1 MGVSLQFQTV
11 MLTNFANQK
20 PENNARLKSKPKI
33 ASFLWVEIGLT
44 CTGLSHAAEMN
55 SMAQFSTCPAIFPT
69 RSQFF
74 MLKLVHSFATAH
86 S

>member
-33 ASFLWVEIGLT
+33 ASFLWVEIGLSVYWPVS
-44 CTGLSHAAEMN
+44 CGGNEFLGKILNLSSYISN
-55 SMAQFSTCPAIFPT
+55 KFSV
-69 RSQFF
+69 F
-74 MLKLVHSFATAH
+74 MLKLVHE
-86 S
+86 